1 MNRLLLRICLW
12 AVLIFCSVPVFGQE
26 KVNYSLQDIIARAK
40 AQSTAALRTQTIR
53 ENRFWQYRLYLSNYN
68 PQLRL
73 NGTIPSYS
81 QSVTNVTQPDGS
93 IEFREVEQ
101 NMIDLEL
108 GLQQVIS
115 PTGGV
120 VSINSSSSRFDNFL
134 EPPGVRT
141 RYSGVP
147 VNIRLNQPIFAF
159 SPYKWDKKIQP
170 LVFEES
176 KREYVEQM
184 EQISQVA
191 TQLFFDYLLAQVN
204 LEIAEKNLV
213 NTEDIYRIEN
223 GRYNIGTTSEDRLLQ
238 VELQVLQ
245 AKQGVTQAML
255 DMETSMLSL
264 KSYVGLT
271 ESAEVQLVLPDD
283 IPSVKVDVDR
293 AIELAFQN
301 RSVALGFK
309 RQLLEAEEQ
318 VARARGQRFQMS
330 LNASYGYNNAASTFE
345 NIYLNPNQ
353 QALVNLSISMPILDW
368 GRSKARMEQARA
380 NQRLAEY
387 TVEQETINFEQ
398 EIYSMARNFQMLEDR
413 LEITELSDKVAEKR
427 YEISRDRYLSGRV
440 TITDLNI
447 AQTEKD
453 TNKRAYIS
461 SLREYWTAYYDL
473 RQLTLYDFENNQLLY
488 IPDEE

>member
-1 MNRLLLRICLW
+1 MCLW
-12 AVLIFCSVPVFGQE
+12 AVLIFCSIPVFGQE
-26 KVNYSLQDIIARAK
+26 KVNYTLQDIIARAK

-73 NGTIPSYS
+73 TGTIPSYS
-81 QSVTNVTQPDGS
+81 QSVTSVTQPDGS

-134 EPPGVRT
+134 EPPGART
-141 RYSGVP
+141 RYSGIP
-147 VNIRLNQPIFAF
+147 VNIRLSQPIFAF
-159 SPYKWDKKIQP
+159 NPYKWDKKIQP

-271 ESAEVQLVLPDD
+271 ESAEVQLILPDD

-301 RSVALGFK
+301 RSIALGFK

-318 VARARGQRFQMS
+318 VARARGQRFQMN

-380 NQRLAEY
+380 NQRLTEY

-488 IPDEE
+488 VPDEE